1 MITIQVEKIR
11 DCWYASVDDDGKRIQ
26 CRAALSPMAAVI
38 LAMHALRRLR
48 EERPA

>member
-38 LAMHALRRLR
+38 LAMHVISKR